1 MKTDSLKQIIEEAI
15 KRQIK
20 NAIVENT
27 TAEVY
32 VIKNKET
39 GEPVEYCDTE
49 EEANMQLDS
58 YNAEGKEFII
68 EKCPKPSID
77 ELDAMAD
84 KNTNEMKQ
92 EKQPM
97 NPIDEKLIGKQKNID
112 VNKDGKIGADD
123 LSALRKGELDEDDWG
138 GSDQYAMNKSI
149 HRDLGEPESFPFD
162 LDSVL
167 SAAEDAVD
175 FYWNEWPEYE
185 EDRESLIQKAAQ
197 MYYRAYFKDTYEKM
211 QQMFAPRESEP
222 EDEVEEGED
231 CMECGDKM
239 YEGDQ
244 MCSECG
250 GMMNEEGVCNEC
262 GGGMMNE
269 SKKKIRLTESELV
282 KLIKTISESVPGVN
296 AYKLAHKGSGQA
308 SKEAMSA
315 TEKKIKDYLSFDGN
329 DNPEFPK
336 QVGKGEKSARQN
348 TSEEDEIVATNR
360 GGGMEDLD
368 YDVEP
373 SKHFKDRLKMAL
385 TGDSKMGNSHDAANV
400 IPSDLGEKMMKKAER
415 KNKEDEK
422 APMYKKDPAPIT
434 NVNESVTKSNV
445 LNEIKRMKD
454 MVNYNKKTQ

>member
-1 MKTDSLKQIIEEAI
+1 
-15 KRQIK
+15 
-20 NAIVENT
+20 
-27 TAEVY
+27 
-32 VIKNKET
+32 
-39 GEPVEYCDTE
+39 
-49 EEANMQLDS
+49 
-58 YNAEGKEFII
+58 
-68 EKCPKPSID
+68 
-77 ELDAMAD
+77 
-84 KNTNEMKQ
+84 
-92 EKQPM
+92 M

-123 LSALRKGELDEDDWG
+123 LSTLRKGELDEDDWG

-211 QQMFAPRESEP
+211 QQMFAPRKSEP

-239 YEGDQ
+239 YEGEQ

-250 GMMNEEGVCNEC
+250 GMMNEEGTCNEC
-262 GGGMMNE
+262 GSGMMKE

-282 KLIKTISESVPGVN
+282 KLIKTISESVPGLET
-296 AYKLAHKGSGQA
+296 YKRSHKGSGEINRA
-308 SKEAMSA
+308 SLSN
-315 TEKKIKDYLSFDGN
+315 TDKILKDLLSIDGN

-348 TSEEDEIVATNR
+348 TSEEDEIVANNR

>member
-1 MKTDSLKQIIEEAI
+1 MKTEELKNIIKESITREIKKAI
-15 KRQIK
+15 LEGISD
-20 NAIVENT
+20 
-27 TAEVY
+27 EVY
-32 VIKNKET
+32 IIKNKK
-39 GEPVEYCDTE
+39 GEPIEQFETE
-49 EEANMQLDS
+49 EEAQKALETYKKDNPDQEL
-58 YNAEGKEFII
+58 II
-68 EKCPKPSID
+68 EPGEKLSFE
-77 ELDAMAD
+77 ELDKMSE
-84 KNTNEMKQ
+84 KLENMENMNESTHKGHFTMEQVLKLAKKAGDVVPDAQ
-92 EKQPM
+92 DALEELCEMYGEKVPASRVFEILDDYDM
-97 NPIDEKLIGKQKNID
+97 PELKSKIKVKKAEPKEDMSMDEKLYGNQDKLDVDGDGEIEASDLAKLRAGK
-112 VNKDGKIGADD
+112 
-123 LSALRKGELDEDDWG
+123 
-138 GSDQYAMNKSI
+138 
-149 HRDLGEPESFPFD
+149 
-162 LDSVL
+162 
-167 SAAEDAVD
+167 
-175 FYWNEWPEYE
+175 
-185 EDRESLIQKAAQ
+185 
-197 MYYRAYFKDTYEKM
+197 
-211 QQMFAPRESEP
+211 ESE
-222 EDEVEEGED
+222 EEVEEGED

-282 KLIKTISESVPGVN
+282 KLIKTISESVPGLET
-296 AYKLAHKGSGQA
+296 YKRSHKGSGEINRA
-308 SKEAMSA
+308 SLSN
-315 TEKKIKDYLSFDGN
+315 TDKILKDLLSIDGN

-336 QVGKGEKSARQN
+336 QIGKGEKSARQN
-348 TSEEDEIVATNR
+348 TSEEDDIVATNR

-368 YDVEP
+368 YDIEP

-422 APMYKKDPAPIT
+422 APMYEKDPAPIT

>member
-211 QQMFAPRESEP
+211 QQMFAPRKSEP

-239 YEGDQ
+239 YEGEQ

-250 GMMNEEGVCNEC
+250 GMMNEEGTCNEC
-262 GGGMMNE
+262 GSGMMKE

-282 KLIKTISESVPGVN
+282 KLIKTISESVPGLN

-348 TSEEDEIVATNR
+348 TSEEDEIVANNR

-434 NVNESVTKSNV
+434 SVNESVTKSNV

>member
-27 TAEVY
+27 AAEVY

-39 GEPVEYCDTE
+39 GEPVEYCETE

-58 YNAEGKEFII
+58 YNAKGKEFII
-68 EKCPKPSID
+68 EKGIKPSID

-84 KNTNEMKQ
+84 ENTNEMKQ

-138 GSDQYAMNKSI
+138 SSDQGAMNKSI
-149 HRDLGEPESFPFD
+149 HRDLGEPESYPFD
-162 LDSVL
+162 LDKVL

-175 FYWNEWPEYE
+175 FYWSDWEEYE
-185 EDRESLIQKAAQ
+185 EDRDSLIQKAAH
-197 MYYRAYFKDTYEKM
+197 MYYRAYFRETHEKM
-211 QQMFAPRESEP
+211 QQMFAPKKEDSDMDSEEDMDAEEMREGMQS
-222 EDEVEEGED
+222 
-231 CMECGDKM
+231 
-239 YEGDQ
+239 
-244 MCSECG
+244 CSECG
-250 GMMNEEGVCNEC
+250 GMMNEEGMCNEC
-262 GGGMMNE
+262 GSMMNE

-282 KLIKTISESVPGVN
+282 KLIKTIAESVPGLET
-296 AYKLAHKGSGQA
+296 YKRSHKGSGEINRDSL
-308 SKEAMSA
+308 SK
-315 TEKKIKDYLSFDGN
+315 TEKTIKSLLSIDGN

-336 QVGKGEKSARQN
+336 QIGKGEKSARQN
-348 TSEEDEIVATNR
+348 TSEEDEVVADNR

-373 SKHFKDRLKMAL
+373 SKQFKDRLKMSL
-385 TGDSKMGNSHDAANV
+385 NGDSKMGNSQDAVNV
-400 IPSDLGEKMMKKAER
+400 IPSKLGEKMIKKVER
-415 KNKEDEK
+415 RKKEIAK
-422 APMYKKDPAPIT
+422 APMYKKDPAPVAEI
-434 NVNESVTKSNV
+434 NESVSKSNV

-454 MVNYNKKTQ
+454 MLNYNKKTQ

>member
-123 LSALRKGELDEDDWG
+123 LSTLRKGELDEDDWG

-211 QQMFAPRESEP
+211 QQMFAPRKSEP

-239 YEGDQ
+239 YEGEQ

-250 GMMNEEGVCNEC
+250 GMMNEEGTCNEC
-262 GGGMMNE
+262 GSGMMKE

-282 KLIKTISESVPGVN
+282 KLIKTISESVPGLN

-348 TSEEDEIVATNR
+348 TSEEDEIVANNR